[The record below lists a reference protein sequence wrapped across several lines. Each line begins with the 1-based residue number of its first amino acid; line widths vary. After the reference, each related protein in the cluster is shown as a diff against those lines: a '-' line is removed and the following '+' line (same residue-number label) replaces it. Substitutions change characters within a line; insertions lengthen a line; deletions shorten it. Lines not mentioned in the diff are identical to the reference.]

1 MQSVLLQNVN
11 VIDGTGTDLQSG
23 LDILVSEGRI
33 SAMGPEGS
41 LSIHSPETQVYALDG
56 MTVLPGLIDCHVH
69 LFADAGPEG
78 RLDASELPGF
88 ALLRAA
94 YHARRTLEAGI
105 TTVRDCGGQSHMEFA
120 LRQAISAGYCR
131 GPRLLL
137 AGRLL
142 SMTSAGAEAFGGMY
156 READGPDEV
165 RKAAREQL
173 KAGADVIKVMAT
185 GAVMTPGERPGASQ
199 FTFEELCAA
208 VEEAHK
214 AGRKV
219 AAHAHGSEG
228 ILTAVLAGTDTI
240 EHGSLLCDSPEA
252 IQRMA
257 ERGVFL
263 VPTLATSAMTTHCD
277 LIPDFMAENDRII
290 GDAAQRSVRAALAA
304 GVPIAM
310 GTDAGVPF
318 VMHGDNAIELVLM
331 VEAGLTPMQ
340 SIVAS
345 TSNAARAL
353 GLQDEIGTVEVG
365 KCADLLVVDG
375 NPLDDIAVVTRKER
389 IQMVMHKGQIVTA
402 EPQSEAAQART

>member
-11 VIDGTGTDLQSG
+11 VIDGTGTDPQLG
-23 LDILVSEGRI
+23 LDVLVIGGCI
-33 SAMGPEGS
+33 SAMGPNGS
-41 LSIHSPETQVYALDG
+41 LPIHSPETQVYAFDG
-56 MTVLPGLIDCHVH
+56 MTLLPGLIDCHVH

-78 RLDASELPGF
+78 RLDSGELPGF

-120 LRQAISAGYCR
+120 LRQAIAAGYCR
-131 GPRLLL
+131 GPRLVL

-142 SMTSAGAEAFGGMY
+142 SMTSAGAEAFSGMY

-228 ILTAVLAGTDTI
+228 ILTAVLAGADTI

-252 IQRMA
+252 IRRMV

-290 GDAAQRSVRAALAA
+290 GDAAQRSVHAALAA

-365 KCADLLVVDG
+365 KCADLVVVDG

-389 IQMVMHKGQIVTA
+389 IHMVMHKGQIVTA
-402 EPQSEAAQART
+402 EPRSEAVQTLP